1 MAWLLDCW
9 FVHKGHDFLD
19 CMKETHPNILVTFI
33 LANYTNVL
41 KLANVILLWPI
52 IHAFKVQ
59 FNYVIITII
68 KQQIGNNQNS
78 QIDFKMN
85 NLNPRICEWLHCAWK
100 QVQNMEETI
109 VKGWDMTILPRH
121 SKVNFS
127 LLQWRQIQPLP
138 Y

>member
-1 MAWLLDCW
+1 MANNTCIQ
-9 FVHKGHDFLD
+9 G
-19 CMKETHPNILVTFI
+19 
-33 LANYTNVL
+33 
-41 KLANVILLWPI
+41 
-52 IHAFKVQ
+52 
-59 FNYVIITII
+59 TI
-68 KQQIGNNQNS
+68 QLCDYYNQNS

-85 NLNPRICEWLHCAWK
+85 NLNPRICEWLHYAWK